1 MSYNDSIAKGVYNLN
16 IKCERYSK
24 QYDTLDDNFINKY
37 SEDVDN
43 LANII
48 SKLYE
53 QSFAYVAVKIN
64 TEGEHHEMK
73 IDVFRS
79 VMESW
84 NYLDEI
90 EKDDFVSFYE
100 VGVSGLNHGLFIP
113 VFKKLSGRWVKVEY
127 LTSCDIHHISILKAI
142 YDVDL
147 DITIH

>member
-16 IKCERYSK
+16 IKSERYSK

-73 IDVFRS
+73 IDVF
-79 VMESW
+79 VVSW
-84 NYLDEI
+84 N
-90 EKDDFVSFYE
+90 
-100 VGVSGLNHGLFIP
+100 HGIILMKSRKMI
-113 VFKKLSGRWVKVEY
+113 
-127 LTSCDIHHISILKAI
+127 SCHSMRLVYQD
-142 YDVDL
+142 
-147 DITIH
+147 